1 MKTVISWV
9 LSAVVAK
16 FAKIDFFVVSA
27 TISAALDIYT
37 SWITRPRFGKTDD
50 KMRCI
55 KVQKDIPAIT
65 EEDNIP
71 FESAPSAHTETQP
84 VN

>member
-9 LSAVVAK
+9 LSTAVAY

-37 SWITRPRFGKTDD
+37 SWIARPKSGKTDD
-50 KMRCI
+50 KNTFHQSTDDTSELGGGR
-55 KVQKDIPAIT
+55 KHNPK
-65 EEDNIP
+65 
-71 FESAPSAHTETQP
+71 
-84 VN
+84 